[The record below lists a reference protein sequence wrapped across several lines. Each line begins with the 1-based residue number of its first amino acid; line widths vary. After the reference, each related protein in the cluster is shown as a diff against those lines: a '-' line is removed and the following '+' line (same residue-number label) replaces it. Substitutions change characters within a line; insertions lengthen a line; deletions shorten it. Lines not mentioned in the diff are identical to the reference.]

1 MNEPLVLRST
11 LPEPEKA
18 PDRQGATLD
27 LADIAGVFRRRLILI
42 LGAAILSAAYS
53 AYVVLQVTPQY
64 EAYAQLALGD
74 GGLASPD
81 SSFSLVEAQAI
92 SSSVIEGEMA
102 VMRSRA
108 LLVRVVRRLELEKDP
123 EFNPALRPIEE
134 PGLVDRLSTFVRD
147 LIRSVIPAP
156 EAPQPVQVEGAEGEA
171 EGAEATNDPVLE
183 AARARDTLLGDL
195 GPVTG
200 ELRNAVRVRQQG
212 NSFVISVGATSQSP
226 QKAAAI
232 ANALID
238 EYGRF
243 LVDKRFAAAQRFTR
257 WLEGRVEE
265 LAATLETSER
275 EALAFRAKIEANAD
289 SSQRLEQQMREL
301 TTKLVNAR
309 SELAEANAN
318 AVKLVEIGE
327 RDGALA
333 AAATLDNPTIQSYL
347 AELADLRREEASATI
362 RFGEDAVQVSSI
374 RRSMEAIAEAASAEV
389 DRTIQQLNNTA
400 EVRDNVVQA
409 LETELRGL
417 EGNILIRSNEQIR
430 LSQLQRVADA
440 NRRVYEDFLGRF
452 KESSEIQ
459 NLQRSDAD
467 VISYASPPGSPSY
480 PRKQVA
486 VALGGAGGLAIGIAL
501 AFLLELLPKRLTTAR
516 EVTARLGLPI
526 FGKLPKVPTKM
537 GRMGSLRNILRDS
550 SAPLTRSARTL
561 RNNVDLNSDIAVGSI
576 VVASDQPGGV
586 KTNVSMLL
594 AWAAAQKGRSCLLVD
609 ADTRTASLS
618 RALGHRRTTSLVSV
632 LYGESTLEDSIVTLG
647 ALGVSMLPTE
657 TVGADPAM
665 VFDTYRAKLVVEE
678 MMREFD
684 VVIFDSP
691 ALRHESDAMALPVV
705 LDLGLYTVASA
716 KTLTRDAERG
726 LEIFR
731 KTKLND
737 VGAVLT
743 GLKNRDIL

>member
-11 LPEPEKA
+11 IQETDPAKKQA
-18 PDRQGATLD
+18 VTLD
-27 LADIAGVFRRRLILI
+27 LNDIVGVLRRRLILI
-42 LGAAILSAAYS
+42 LATTILAAAYA
-53 AYVVLQVTPQY
+53 AYVVLQITPQY
-64 EAYAQLALGD
+64 EARSQLALGD

-81 SSFSLVEAQAI
+81 TSFSLVEAQAI

-108 LLVRVVRRLELEKDP
+108 LLVRVVRRLELDKDP
-123 EFNPALRPIEE
+123 EFNPALRPQED
-134 PGLVDRLSTFVRD
+134 PGVLDVITDMA
-147 LIRSVIPAP
+147 RSVVRTVIPVP
-156 EAPQPVQVEGAEGEA
+156 EAPQRIDDAGVEDGSEGQ
-171 EGAEATNDPVLE
+171 DPVLE
-183 AARARDTLLGDL
+183 AARARDNLLGDL

-200 ELRNAVRVRQQG
+200 ELRDAIRVRQQG
-212 NSFVISVGATSQSP
+212 NSFVISLTATSQSP

-232 ANALID
+232 ANTLTD
-238 EYGRF
+238 EYSRF

-265 LAATLETSER
+265 LATTLESSER

-289 SSQRLEQQMREL
+289 SSLRLEQQMREL

-309 SELAEANAN
+309 SELAEADANAN
-318 AVKLVEIGE
+318 KLVEIRD

-333 AAATLDNPTIQSYL
+333 AAATLSEPTIL
-347 AELADLRREEASATI
+347 AYQTDLVDLRRDEANAAI
-362 RFGEDAVQVSSI
+362 RFGDDAVQVASI
-374 RRSMEAIAEAASAEV
+374 RRSMNKIEEALSAEV
-389 DRTIQQLNNTA
+389 ERTVQQLNNTA
-400 EVRDNVVQA
+400 EVRDNVVDA
-409 LETELRGL
+409 LETQLRGL
-417 EGNILIRSNEQIR
+417 EGTILIRSNEQIR

-452 KESSEIQ
+452 KETSEIQ

-486 VALGGAGGLAIGIAL
+486 VALGGAGGLALGLAL
-501 AFLLELLPKRLTTAR
+501 AFLMELLPKRLVTTR
-516 EVTARLGLPI
+516 EVTERLALPI
-526 FGKLPKVPTKM
+526 FGKLPRVPTKM
-537 GRMGSLRNILRDS
+537 GRMGSLRNVLRDS
-550 SAPLTRSARTL
+550 SATLTKSARTL
-561 RNNVDLNSDIAVGSI
+561 RNNVDLNSDLSVGSI

-665 VFDTYRAKLVVEE
+665 IFDSYRAKLVVEE

-684 VVIFDSP
+684 VVIFDAP
-691 ALRHESDAMALPVV
+691 ALRHESDAMALPVI
-705 LDLGLYTVASA
+705 LDLGLYAVASGR
-716 KTLTRDAERG
+716 TLARDADRG

-737 VGAVLT
+737 IGAVLT
-743 GLKNRDIL
+743 GLKPRDI